1 MPKPRR
7 RTGRKRQAAITLP
20 AVVTVIEIDNPL
32 YNRAHDGDRTNP
44 KRITAAYNPR
54 ESYVGFLHAK
64 SIITDAEKMAGDRI
78 RKAFEAMGGSG
89 ARAMDYSRVFVDGGN
104 IPEPIGNAQ
113 LEAGR
118 VLKFAAI
125 ALGPHGYE
133 LTLALAGMCKWPEEM
148 AQTRRKREYI
158 GQRFRECLE
167 TLAVHWGY
175 QRQKTAA

>member
-7 RTGRKRQAAITLP
+7 RSGRKRQAAVTLP
-20 AVVTVIEIDNPL
+20 PVLTVIEVDNPL
-32 YNRAHDGDRTNP
+32 YSRAHDGDRTNP
-44 KRITAAYNPR
+44 RRITVAYNSR

-64 SIITDAEKMAGDRI
+64 EAITDAEKMAGDRI

-104 IPEPIGNAQ
+104 IPEPIGAAQ

-118 VLKFAAI
+118 VLKFAAM
-125 ALGPHGYE
+125 ALGPQGYE

-175 QRQKTAA
+175 QRSKTAA

>member
-1 MPKPRR
+1 MTRR
-7 RTGRKRQAAITLP
+7 AGRKRKPKPVTLQT
-20 AVVTVIEIDNPL
+20 VTVIEIDNPL

-54 ESYVGFLHAK
+54 ESYVGYLHAK
-64 SIITDAEKMAGDRI
+64 SVISDAEKMAGDRI

-175 QRQKTAA
+175 QRQRSAA